1 MTKVLLPNNT
11 HNHDMIILKEIPD
24 HFARH
29 TDPPID
35 HFMDVTL
42 VTDIDHVHIQEITT
56 ILQGTRLP
64 LDQDFH
70 DQETLDLLDHGHI
83 SIPET
88 NLKQYT
94 HKLKM
99 VQLTSKY
106 YTCIIQLKWQML

>member
-1 MTKVLLPNNT
+1 MTKVLLPHNT
-11 HNHDMIILKEIPD
+11 HNHDMITLKEIPD

-35 HFMDVTL
+35 PFIDVAL

-64 LDQDFH
+64 LDH
-70 DQETLDLLDHGHI
+70 LHQETLDLLDHGHI

-94 HKLKM
+94 HKLNM

-106 YTCIIQLKWQML
+106 YTCITQLKCQML